1 MPALSGY
8 ENRCP
13 SPPSDYEEEQ
23 EEPSEEL
30 VGDIPKRE
38 VIRLFLNLRKYIS
51 STEETFVAAGEEDIC
66 DLWDAVN
73 STQVAD
79 FLVEHDIL
87 DVLVL
92 LIPPAHSPT
101 RLREI
106 AAGIMA
112 NVASHAS
119 IQSLATLGHQMNVIF
134 AAFEAEDDPINL
146 RELMRLFSACQ
157 RRKSEDAQL
166 ARKEFNYQSFV

>member
-13 SPPSDYEEEQ
+13 SPPSDYEEEG
-23 EEPSEEL
+23 PPEEL

-51 STEETFVAAGEEDIC
+51 STEASFEEGDIC

-73 STQVAD
+73 DPEVAD
-79 FLVEHDIL
+79 FLVQHDIL

-92 LIPPAHSPT
+92 LVPPTHSAA

-106 AAGIMA
+106 AAGIVA
-112 NVASHAS
+112 NVASQAS
-119 IQSLATLGHQMNVIF
+119 NHSLATLGRHMDAIF
-134 AAFEAEDDPINL
+134 AAFEAEDDPVNL
-146 RELMRLFSACQ
+146 RELMRLFTACQ
-157 RRKSEDAQL
+157 RRKGDDPQL
-166 ARKEFNYQSFV
+166 ARTGFDKLP